1 MRSEEVTPQALEAI
15 TRIGVVALL
24 VIWCYE
30 IVRPF
35 IVPIVWGIII
45 AVAIFP
51 LYRKLRSLVGER
63 AKLAATV
70 VTVALLLLIVGP
82 VVLLVSMLADNL
94 QVLAHQLREGTL
106 SIPPPSPAVKDWPV
120 IGGPIHTF
128 WGLAA
133 SNLRAAVQQLA
144 PQLKEFAG
152 PLLVAAAA
160 VGVSMVQFG
169 LAVVLAGIFL
179 AYSEDGYRLTRAIG
193 RRLAGQR
200 GVELVDLSE
209 ATVRSVARGV
219 LGVAM
224 IQAFLAGAGLVMVGV
239 PYPGL
244 WTVLALILA
253 IVQIGVGVVMVPA
266 AMYVFSTQD
275 SFSATLFL
283 VWTIIVIF
291 TDNVLKPLLL
301 GRGLEVPMVVIFV
314 GALGGMITSGI
325 IGLFVGA
332 ILLAL
337 GYKVFLAWLE
347 MQPPAQG
354 ESARQ
359 ETSGS

>member
-1 MRSEEVTPQALEAI
+1 MRTEEVTQQALEAI

-24 VIWCYE
+24 VLWCFE

-51 LYRKLRSLVGER
+51 PYRKLRSLVGER
-63 AKLAATV
+63 ATLAAALMS
-70 VTVALLLLIVGP
+70 VALLLLIVGP

-94 QVLAHQLREGTL
+94 QALAQQLREGRLT
-106 SIPPPSPAVKDWPV
+106 IPPAPLGVRAWPIV
-120 IGGPIHTF
+120 GPPVFTF
-128 WGLAA
+128 WDLAA
-133 SNLRAAVQQLA
+133 SNLSAAVGQLA
-144 PQLKEFAG
+144 PQLRELAR
-152 PLLVAAAA
+152 PVLATAAA
-160 VGVSMVQFG
+160 VGLGMLEFV
-169 LAVVLAGIFL
+169 LAVVLAGVFL
-179 AYSEDGYRLTRAIG
+179 AFSEDGHRLTRMIG

-209 ATVRSVARGV
+209 STIRSVARGV
-219 LGVAM
+219 LGVAA
-224 IQAFLAGAGLVMVGV
+224 IQAFMAGAGLVVIGV
-239 PYPGL
+239 PFAGL
-244 WTVLALILA
+244 WTVLALLLG
-253 IVQIGVGVVMVPA
+253 VLQVGVGLIMIPA
-266 AMYVFSTQD
+266 AIYVFSTHD
-275 SFSATLFL
+275 SLPAILFL

-301 GRGLEVPMVVIFV
+301 GRGLDVPMLVIFV

-337 GYKVFLAWLE
+337 GYKIFLAWLE
-347 MQPPAQG
+347 MQTEIDEA
-354 ESARQ
+354 AR
-359 ETSGS
+359 